1 MTNRVTIRK
10 PDDWHLHVR
19 DGAMLRAVLPYTAK
33 HFGRAILMP
42 NLVPPVRT
50 TQDAIAYRKRVFAAL
65 PQGSTFKPLM
75 TCYLTDDTDP
85 DDVEHGF
92 KQGVFTGVKLYPAHA
107 TTNSAAGVT
116 DFAKI
121 RRVLERM
128 QKIDMPFLIHGEEV
142 DPEIDVFDREAV
154 FIERRLQ
161 KWTREFPGLR
171 IILEHLSSKD
181 GVDFVRGAS
190 PQVGGT
196 ITPYHMQLNRTDW
209 LGAGLKPYMYCM
221 PVIKTEKDRQ
231 ALRKAATSG
240 EACFFL
246 GTDSAPHPVAKKLAV
261 NGIPG
266 LFNSPVAI
274 ETYAKIFD
282 EEGALHKLEA
292 FASLN
297 GPKHYRLPPNE
308 ETITLERSSWTAPD
322 EVKVDGPDE
331 RALIYRGGET
341 IEWRVVSASQ

>member
-1 MTNRVTIRK
+1 MTNRLTIRK

-19 DGAMLRAVLPYTAK
+19 DGAMLKAVLPFTAK

-50 TQDAIAYRKRVFAAL
+50 TEDAIAYRKRVFAAL

-75 TCYLTDDTDP
+75 TCYLTDETDP

-92 KQGVFTGVKLYPAHA
+92 KEGVFTGVKLYPAHA
-107 TTNSAAGVT
+107 TTYSAAGVT

-161 KWTREFPGLR
+161 KWIREFPGLR

-181 GVDFVRGAS
+181 GVDFVRSAA

-196 ITPYHMQLNRTDW
+196 ITPYHMQLTRTDW

-231 ALRKAATSG
+231 ALRKAAISG

-246 GTDSAPHPVAKKLAV
+246 GTDSAPHPVTKKLAV

-308 ETITLERSSWTAPD
+308 ETITLERSSWTAPE

>member
-50 TQDAIAYRKRVFAAL
+50 TQDAIAYRERVFAAL
-65 PQGSTFKPLM
+65 PEGSTFKPLM

-128 QKIDMPFLIHGEEV
+128 QKIDMPFLIHGEEA

-154 FIERRLQ
+154 FIERWLQ

-181 GVDFVRGAS
+181 GVDFVRSAS

-297 GPKHYRLPPNE
+297 GPKHYHLPPNE
-308 ETITLERSSWTAPD
+308 ETITLERSSWTAPK

-331 RALIYRGGET
+331 RALVYRGGET

>member
-50 TQDAIAYRKRVFAAL
+50 TQDAIAYRERVFAAL
-65 PQGSTFKPLM
+65 PEGSTFKPLM

-128 QKIDMPFLIHGEEV
+128 QKIDMPFLIHGEEA

-154 FIERRLQ
+154 FIERWLQ

-181 GVDFVRGAS
+181 GVDFVRSAS

-297 GPKHYRLPPNE
+297 GPKHYHLPPNE
-308 ETITLERSSWTAPD
+308 ETITLERSSWTAPQ
-322 EVKVDGPDE
+322 EGKVDGPDE

>member
-1 MTNRVTIRK
+1 MTNRLTIRK

-19 DGAMLRAVLPYTAK
+19 DGAMLRAVLPFTAK

-50 TQDAIAYRKRVFAAL
+50 TEDAIAYRKRVFAAL

-75 TCYLTDDTDP
+75 TCYLTDETDP

-92 KQGVFTGVKLYPAHA
+92 KEGVFTGVKLYPAHA
-107 TTNSAAGVT
+107 TTYSAAGVT

-161 KWTREFPGLR
+161 KWIREFPGLR

-181 GVDFVRGAS
+181 GVDFVRSAA

-196 ITPYHMQLNRTDW
+196 ITPYHMQLTRTDW

-231 ALRKAATSG
+231 ALRKAAISG

-246 GTDSAPHPVAKKLAV
+246 GTDSAPHPVTKKLAV

-308 ETITLERSSWTAPD
+308 ETITLERLSWTAPE